1 MDNLTINIGKLS
13 TNDHQTRTKGSSIRI
28 RTIGLSNQKIIDNI
42 EKLKNT
48 HTNHHCV
55 LIDRGDY
62 ILYMLQCRV
71 FFTATP
77 STSRRTL
84 QANKKQKSVIF
95 LVIFFNHESS
105 RGNFL
110 IAINVLAWLRVP
122 ST

>member
-1 MDNLTINIGKLS
+1 MDNLTIDLGKLS
-13 TNDHQTRTKGSSIRI
+13 TNDHQTRTKGSSIR
-28 RTIGLSNQKIIDNI
+28 TIGLSNQKIIDNI
-42 EKLKNT
+42 KKLKNT
-48 HTNHHCV
+48 HTNHHSI

-105 RGNFL
+105 R
-110 IAINVLAWLRVP
+110 
-122 ST
+122 